1 MLFWQLLPTSHRI
14 LLSLGVVYFVNIAMR
29 GMLTQ
34 WLALL
39 PFSAVGAGQ
48 YWRFFTYPLATSS
61 FWEMLS
67 TSLIFYFFAPEVERI
82 LTPRRLMLTLAMVIV
97 VHGFSYAPLL
107 WVSSVPL
114 SGSTAMSLFILTMYI
129 YLYPTGEVS
138 LFGIVPLR
146 ATMLLGIMFVI
157 AIASSLIS
165 SSFNPAALLHTFA
178 NEGFGIFFGFVFSH
192 LYFGTFSSF
201 NGFSLFKK
209 KSPPAAQS
217 GTTLRRATAAT
228 SAAPSGGGRTPASA
242 AEAERRTVAQ
252 QRTDDDDDLS
262 LDEERL
268 NQILDKITEKGQ
280 AALTSAEQKFLKD
293 YASRL

>member
-1 MLFWQLLPTSHRI
+1 MLFWQMLPTSHRV
-14 LLSLGVVYFVNIAMR
+14 LLSLGVIYFVNIAMR

-61 FWEMLS
+61 FFEMLS
-67 TSLIFYFFAPEVERI
+67 TSLVFYFFAPEVERI
-82 LTPRRLMLTLAMVIV
+82 LTPRRLLLTLAMVVV
-97 VHGFSYAPLL
+97 VHGLSYAPLL

-138 LFGIVPLR
+138 LFGIIPLR

-157 AIASSLIS
+157 ALAGSLIS

-192 LYFGTFSSF
+192 LYFGKFSLSGG
-201 NGFSLFKK
+201 GFSLFGK
-209 KSPPAAQS
+209 KSAPVQS
-217 GTTLRRATAAT
+217 GTTLRRATAAST
-228 SAAPSGGGRTPASA
+228 APVGRTAASA
-242 AEAERRTVAQ
+242 AETERRATAQ
-252 QRTDDDDDLS
+252 PRTDDDDDVS